1 MILNEIGSPVGFEF
15 KKILYESQEMKID
28 DYPDSI
34 FFFNKY
40 YCGQCNVRVDVDR
53 EVFGISI
60 MLLDYLKSKF
70 NLDGEDVSRYIE
82 DVIQQGYED
91 YQIYP
96 IGDWELEHYDTQYK
110 NNKFIEV

>member
-28 DYPDSI
+28 VYPDSI

-53 EVFGISI
+53 ELFGISI

-70 NLDGEDVSRYIE
+70 NLDGEDVSRYIK
-82 DVIQQGYED
+82 DVIQQGYKD

-110 NNKFIEV
+110 NNKFIEA